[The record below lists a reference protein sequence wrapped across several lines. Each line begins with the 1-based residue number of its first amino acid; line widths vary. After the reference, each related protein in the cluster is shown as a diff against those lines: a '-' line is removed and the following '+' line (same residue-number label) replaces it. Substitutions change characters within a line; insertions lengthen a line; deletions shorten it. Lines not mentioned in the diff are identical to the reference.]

1 MGSISETPLVEIP
14 IIDISGYLA
23 GDPEA
28 KKKAASEFRSACE
41 NQGFLQVVGHSVP
54 PDVQE
59 RFLSAIARFFALPLL
74 EKTKVSQEK
83 SKCYRGY
90 ERIGG
95 QKLDELDTSATPDQ
109 KEGFSVRPER
119 ALGRF
124 LQGPNQWPE
133 DLPGFKEA
141 YMEYF
146 NSVHQLS
153 KSVFR
158 LMALS
163 LDLPEDHFDA
173 FASDPDG
180 LCLCRSH
187 HYPPTPPDMAGR
199 TRGVGAH
206 TDFGALT
213 LLLQD
218 DIGGLE
224 VLHKRTGTWHHV
236 PPVKGAYVCNI
247 GDLMQRWTN
256 DRYKSTMHRVISP
269 LSGRDRYSC
278 AFFND
283 GAMDTII
290 ECLPTCIKPGE
301 TPFYEPLKVEK
312 HIVER
317 YVQSYGAG
325 GTVLV
330 AS

>member
-59 RFLSAIARFFALPLL
+59 RFLSAIARFFALPLS

-133 DLPGFKEA
+133 DLPGFKAA

-173 FASDPDG
+173 FASDPD
-180 LCLCRSH
+180 
-187 HYPPTPPDMAGR
+187 
-199 TRGVGAH
+199 V
-206 TDFGALT
+206 
-213 LLLQD
+213 
-218 DIGGLE
+218 GGLE

>member
-1 MGSISETPLVEIP
+1 MGSISEAPLVEIP

-28 KKKAASEFRSACE
+28 KRKAASEFRSACE

-54 PDVQE
+54 TDVQE
-59 RFLSAIARFFALPLL
+59 RFLSAIARFFALPLS
-74 EKTKVSQEK
+74 EKQKVSQEK

-133 DLPGFKEA
+133 NLPGFKEA

-153 KSVFR
+153 RSVFR

-180 LCLCRSH
+180 KPRPSTFDLMVLEASSTHPMLLTLHGYKDYAYVDLTIILLHLR
-187 HYPPTPPDMAGR
+187 TWRAGPEES
-199 TRGVGAH
+199 
-206 TDFGALT
+206 ALT
-213 LLLQD
+213 P
-218 DIGGLE
+218 
-224 VLHKRTGTWHHV
+224 TSV
-236 PPVKGAYVCNI
+236 P
-247 GDLMQRWTN
+247 
-256 DRYKSTMHRVISP
+256 
-269 LSGRDRYSC
+269 
-278 AFFND
+278 
-283 GAMDTII
+283 
-290 ECLPTCIKPGE
+290 
-301 TPFYEPLKVEK
+301 
-312 HIVER
+312 
-317 YVQSYGAG
+317 
-325 GTVLV
+325 
-330 AS
+330 

>member
-14 IIDISGYLA
+14 IVNISGYLA

-59 RFLSAIARFFALPLL
+59 RFLSAIARFFALPLS

-173 FASDPDG
+173 FAADPDG
-180 LCLCRSH
+180 KLRAPEEYWTFKYTSH
-187 HYPPTPPDMAGR
+187 
-199 TRGVGAH
+199 V
-206 TDFGALT
+206 TDT
-213 LLLQD
+213 
-218 DIGGLE
+218 
-224 VLHKRTGTWHHV
+224 
-236 PPVKGAYVCNI
+236 VC
-247 GDLMQRWTN
+247 
-256 DRYKSTMHRVISP
+256 
-269 LSGRDRYSC
+269 
-278 AFFND
+278 F
-283 GAMDTII
+283 
-290 ECLPTCIKPGE
+290 
-301 TPFYEPLKVEK
+301 
-312 HIVER
+312 
-317 YVQSYGAG
+317 
-325 GTVLV
+325 
-330 AS
+330 

>member
-59 RFLSAIARFFALPLL
+59 RFLSAIARFFALPLS

-133 DLPGFKEA
+133 DLPGFKAA

-180 LCLCRSH
+180 KLPLKA
-187 HYPPTPPDMAGR
+187 T
-199 TRGVGAH
+199 
-206 TDFGALT
+206 GALNYLNAHPMLLT
-213 LLLQD
+213 LRVFKD
-218 DIGGLE
+218 C
-224 VLHKRTGTWHHV
+224 V
-236 PPVKGAYVCNI
+236 YV
-247 GDLMQRWTN
+247 DL
-256 DRYKSTMHRVISP
+256 
-269 LSGRDRYSC
+269 
-278 AFFND
+278 
-283 GAMDTII
+283 TII
-290 ECLPTCIKPGE
+290 LLHHRTWRAGLGE
-301 TPFYEPLKVEK
+301 L
-312 HIVER
+312 
-317 YVQSYGAG
+317 
-325 GTVLV
+325 VLTLTSV
-330 AS
+330 P